1 MIGRLTG
8 SIAHEELDGTL
19 VLDVQG
25 VGYEVS
31 TPPGTGGR
39 LRALAPQ
46 GPATLH
52 VHTHVREDTL
62 QLFGF
67 ATPDDRLLF
76 RTLLSVSSV
85 GPKTALAIIAALPAA
100 ELARTVQRREIGRL
114 TAVPGVG
121 KKTAERLMLE
131 LRDKFAG
138 ASFTSGA
145 TAGGTAASS
154 GGTAPSGGGAPPARE
169 LLFGA
174 LTRMGFKGPDV
185 DRAIDEFGDRV
196 GAEPLGDLVREALQ
210 RLTK

>member
-8 SIAHEELDGTL
+8 SIVNEDIDGTL

-39 LRALAPQ
+39 LRALWPQ
-46 GPATLH
+46 GPSTLH

-67 ATPDDRLLF
+67 ATPEDRVLF
-76 RTLLSVSSV
+76 RTLLGVGGI
-85 GPKTALAIIAALPAA
+85 GPKTSLAIIAAMPAA
-100 ELARTVQRREIGRL
+100 ELARAVQRREIGRL

-131 LRDKFAG
+131 LRDKLSGASFSAGSAPAVSSGAG
-138 ASFTSGA
+138 AS
-145 TAGGTAASS
+145 AGGTAA
-154 GGTAPSGGGAPPARE
+154 GPPARE

-185 DRAIDEFGDRV
+185 DRVIDEFGARV
-196 GAEPLGDLVREALQ
+196 GQEPLGDLVRESLQ

>member
-1 MIGRLTG
+1 
-8 SIAHEELDGTL
+8 
-19 VLDVQG
+19 VQG

-46 GPATLH
+46 GPAVLH
-52 VHTHVREDTL
+52 VHTHVREDIF

-67 ATPDDRLLF
+67 ATADDRLLF
-76 RTLLSVSSV
+76 RTLLGVSSI

-100 ELARTVQRREIGRL
+100 ELARAVQRRELGRL

-131 LRDKFAG
+131 LRDKLAG
-138 ASFTSGA
+138 ASFPAGPVAAGGKASGA
-145 TAGGTAASS
+145 GAAP
-154 GGTAPSGGGAPPARE
+154 AARE
-169 LLFGA
+169 LLSGA
-174 LTRMGFKGPDV
+174 LTRMGFKAPDV

>member
-8 SIAHEELDGTL
+8 SIVSEDLDGA
-19 VLDVQG
+19 VVIDVQG

-52 VHTHVREDTL
+52 VHTHVREDIF

-67 ATPDDRLLF
+67 ATPEDRALF
-76 RTLLSVSSV
+76 RTLLGVSSV
-85 GPKTALAIIAALPAA
+85 GPKTALAIIAALPAS
-100 ELARTVQRREIGRL
+100 ELARVVQRRELARL

-131 LRDKFAG
+131 LRDKLAG
-138 ASFTSGA
+138 ASFAAGPA
-145 TAGGTAASS
+145 PAPAAGGKAAAAAASS
-154 GGTAPSGGGAPPARE
+154 APPPHE

-185 DRAIDEFGDRV
+185 DRTIDEFGDRV
-196 GAEPLGDLVREALQ
+196 AQEPLGDLVREALQ

>member
-8 SIAHEELDGTL
+8 SIAYEDIDGTL
-19 VLDVQG
+19 VFDVQG

-46 GPATLH
+46 GPSILH
-52 VHTHVREDTL
+52 VHTHVREDIF
-62 QLFGF
+62 QLYGF
-67 ATPDDRLLF
+67 ATSDDRLLF
-76 RTLLSVSSV
+76 RTLLGVSSI

-100 ELARTVQRREIGRL
+100 DLARAVQRREIGRL

-131 LRDKFAG
+131 LRDKLAG
-138 ASFTSGA
+138 ASFSSGPA
-145 TAGGTAASS
+145 PASAAGGAPSS
-154 GGTAPSGGGAPPARE
+154 GGQGASTPQARE

-185 DRAIDEFGDRV
+185 DRAIDDLGDRV
-196 GAEPLGDLVREALQ
+196 GSEPLGDLVREALQ

>member
-8 SIAHEELDGTL
+8 SIVNEDIDGTL
-19 VLDVQG
+19 VIDVQG
-25 VGYEVS
+25 VGYELS

-39 LRALAPQ
+39 LRAIAPQ
-46 GPATLH
+46 GPSTLH
-52 VHTHVREDTL
+52 VHTHVREDIL

-67 ATPDDRLLF
+67 ATSDDRVLF
-76 RTLLSVSSV
+76 RTLLGVSSI

-100 ELARTVQRREIGRL
+100 ELARVVQRREIGRL

-131 LRDKFAG
+131 LRDKLAG
-138 ASFTSGA
+138 ANFASSSSPS
-145 TAGGTAASS
+145 AASS
-154 GGTAPSGGGAPPARE
+154 AGAHAGGASVGPAARE

-185 DRAIDEFGDRV
+185 DRVIDEFGDRV
-196 GAEPLGDLVREALQ
+196 GPEPLGDLVREALQ

>member
-8 SIAHEELDGTL
+8 SIAQEELDGTL

-46 GPATLH
+46 GPAVLH
-52 VHTHVREDTL
+52 VHTHVREDIF

-67 ATPDDRLLF
+67 ATADDRLLF
-76 RTLLSVSSV
+76 RTLLGVSSI
-85 GPKTALAIIAALPAA
+85 GPKTALAIVAALPAA
-100 ELARTVQRREIGRL
+100 ELARAVQRRELGRL

-131 LRDKFAG
+131 LRDKLSG
-138 ASFTSGA
+138 ASFPAGAAAATGGKASGA
-145 TAGGTAASS
+145 GA
-154 GGTAPSGGGAPPARE
+154 APPARD
-169 LLFGA
+169 LLSGA
-174 LTRMGFKGPDV
+174 LTRMGFKAPDV
-185 DRAIDEFGDRV
+185 ERAIDEFGDRV